1 MPFKGGFMR
10 ENYFGRVLNS
20 LNTECTRKNFE
31 LDFVTL
37 KSYEYWIR
45 MMRICKSY
53 PDADDCIAIIS
64 KERASRVIKICKH
77 IFAALGLQAFPC
89 GKSGARSLIIWAFP
103 HIYVRSG
110 YILGATTFASLVTR
124 LLKRSH
130 APENIKTK
138 LSASLR
144 PKGSLSLTRM
154 QKRRQ

>member
-1 MPFKGGFMR
+1 MR

-64 KERASRVIKICKH
+64 KERASRVLKD
-77 IFAALGLQAFPC
+77 L
-89 GKSGARSLIIWAFP
+89 SE
-103 HIYVRSG
+103 
-110 YILGATTFASLVTR
+110 ASR
-124 LLKRSH
+124 LTPR
-130 APENIKTK
+130 
-138 LSASLR
+138 SASSR
-144 PKGSLSLTRM
+144 NRTAIMPARDSAATK
-154 QKRRQ
+154 KAKK

>member
-1 MPFKGGFMR
+1 MR
-10 ENYFGRVLNS
+10 GNYFGRVLNS

-53 PDADDCIAIIS
+53 PDANDCIAIIS

-77 IFAALGLQAFPC
+77 IFATLGLQAFPC

-103 HIYVRSG
+103 HIHVRSG
-110 YILGATTFASLVTR
+110 YILGAIRGASHLDLPPRTKPCSRKHQEITARKSSPQGVTIPN
-124 LLKRSH
+124 
-130 APENIKTK
+130 ANAAGYFFWIY
-138 LSASLR
+138 
-144 PKGSLSLTRM
+144 
-154 QKRRQ
+154 

>member
-1 MPFKGGFMR
+1 MR

-53 PDADDCIAIIS
+53 PDAVDCIAIIS

-77 IFAALGLQAFPC
+77 IFATLGLQAFPC
-89 GKSGARSLIIWAFP
+89 GKSGERCLIIWAFP
-103 HIYVRSG
+103 HIHVRSG
-110 YILGATTFASLVTR
+110 YILWVARFTPFPPNLI
-124 LLKRSH
+124 KRHHSA
-130 APENIKTK
+130 AP
-138 LSASLR
+138 R
-144 PKGSLSLTRM
+144 GHHP
-154 QKRRQ
+154 